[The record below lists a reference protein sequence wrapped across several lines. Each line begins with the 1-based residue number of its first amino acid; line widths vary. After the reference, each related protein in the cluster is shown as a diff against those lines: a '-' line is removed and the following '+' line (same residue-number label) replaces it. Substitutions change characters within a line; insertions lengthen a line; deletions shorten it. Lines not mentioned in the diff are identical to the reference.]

1 MTEHEY
7 TQIRIAIKRSQLEWA
22 KQNYQACEKLLEDSK
37 TNLCECLG
45 EYNQAVEKAREN

>member
-1 MTEHEY
+1 ME
-7 TQIRIAIKRSQLEWA
+7 IKFLMEWA

-45 EYNQAVEKAREN
+45 EYDQAIRKARESQWKD